1 MPSPSLPPLA
11 WLRTVP
17 SCSPCFAPQ
26 VGARRRA
33 LQRYSTAAAA
43 HELPRGA
50 ENGSGQAR
58 GHPLVESKRLRGYR
72 QVLKPVVQAK
82 LQFQEA
88 SFPAPRDARPE
99 LPVLWSAELAQ
110 RTPCALD
117 PPAAGSEDLSPVA
130 CPGSVMFL
138 ALPVTQPALRS
149 RIFFVGFPRALK
161 KQGTLP
167 TSKPAAS
174 SICTKTK
181 TMRIWAYGST
191 TRQQPEIRPRGSV
204 TRHPCG
210 REKPPH
216 CPVPEPEPGTTA
228 AWLEV
233 GVAQKP
239 TSVLHAVE
247 AWTRTHALFLILC

>member
-11 WLRTVP
+11 WLRTVL

-43 HELPRGA
+43 HELPRVA

-149 RIFFVGFPRALK
+149 RISLLAFPVRSRSKAPFRPANL
-161 KQGTLP
+161 LP
-167 TSKPAAS
+167 
-174 SICTKTK
+174 
-181 TMRIWAYGST
+181 
-191 TRQQPEIRPRGSV
+191 
-204 TRHPCG
+204 
-210 REKPPH
+210 
-216 CPVPEPEPGTTA
+216 PVY
-228 AWLEV
+228 
-233 GVAQKP
+233 AQKP
-239 TSVLHAVE
+239 KPCESGHMGVL
-247 AWTRTHALFLILC
+247 LDSNQK